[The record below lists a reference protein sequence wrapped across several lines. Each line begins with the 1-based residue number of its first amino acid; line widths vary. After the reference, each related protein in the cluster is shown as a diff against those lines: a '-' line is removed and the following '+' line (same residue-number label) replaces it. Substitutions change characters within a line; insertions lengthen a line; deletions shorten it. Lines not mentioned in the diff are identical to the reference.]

1 MPILPIDLQT
11 LFSNLNQVSK
21 DQAVAKEVPPEQ
33 QNLTGTQ
40 IAKTTLEKDNEVNQ
54 TRELDDGSQAIKD
67 QESPGTQKEL
77 AKKKKKKDEEDSEK
91 KEESDLQDPDLGQH
105 IDIVR

>member
-21 DQAVAKEVPPEQ
+21 DQAVAKEVTPEQ

-40 IAKTTLEKDNEVNQ
+40 IAKTTIEKDSEVN
-54 TRELDDGSQAIKD
+54 TTEELDQGSEAIKD
-67 QESPGTQKEL
+67 KEAGSGQEPGKKG
-77 AKKKKKKDEEDSEK
+77 KKKE
-91 KEESDLQDPDLGQH
+91 KEETKDSKDDPYQDPDLGQH